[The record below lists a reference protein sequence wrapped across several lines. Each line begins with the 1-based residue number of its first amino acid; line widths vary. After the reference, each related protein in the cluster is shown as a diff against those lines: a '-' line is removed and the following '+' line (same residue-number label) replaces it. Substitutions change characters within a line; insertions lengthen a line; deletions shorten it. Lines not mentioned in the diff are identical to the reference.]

1 MSASVLEVPLVAVQ
15 TRRRP
20 KSAAVPQ
27 DAASEAAGA
36 SPADLA
42 FAAYQVLNQACATA
56 VTAVNN
62 ANFGPFG
69 NSGSCDYDCSTRT
82 QNWNWNVDY
91 TPMKDNNLLPAVSR
105 TNAASSGFGTA
116 FLPAQTWA
124 GSDLNRY
131 AAQLSSAIAII
142 KSIDAAIGPTGPTP
156 EQAAQLNAAFNTGVG
171 MVNGSNGES
180 NAALQVLA
188 QFVSGQAPLQGSLAA
203 TSSSTQSSIHTSIT
217 NGMNDL
223 IGKIACGAGAV
234 TDQFNAMK
242 AVVDQSFTSINP
254 PLSAAD
260 GQFAT
265 ATTAASAIP
274 GVFVNVQSNTDLVLQ
289 QLQVAQSLAAGSVMR
304 TLHLDMAMED
314 WNEMVTYATAQLG
327 S

>member
-42 FAAYQVLNQACATA
+42 FAAYQGLNQACATA

-105 TNAASSGFGTA
+105 TN
-116 FLPAQTWA
+116 PAQTWA

-289 QLQVAQSLAAGSVMR
+289 QLQVAQSLAEGSVIR

-314 WNEMVTYATAQLG
+314 WNEMVTYATTQLG